1 MRVRLLGPVEIEVEG
16 ARVGVGGPRAQA
28 VLAVLAVRAGE
39 VVTADW
45 LIDQLWGERPPRA
58 ARVSLQT
65 YVSRLRGILAP
76 ATEHLLPRHPLGYS
90 IDPAVA
96 EVDARRFL
104 RLSEQ
109 GRAAAA
115 GGHWVDALQS
125 IRSAGDLWRGM
136 PFTGIDGVP
145 ALHTERHRL
154 AELRRENRFTELHAV
169 LEVNGPSD
177 VVGPLRELVDAH
189 RWDERGW
196 LLLMLALY
204 RAGRQSEALEVAAT
218 ARRLLV
224 EEQGLDP
231 SPALGL
237 LERKIL
243 THDPAL
249 EPQTRTSIRLQGWL
263 DGLATPLIGRGT
275 ELAELLD
282 QWSGVED
289 DRRSALVLV
298 QGEPG
303 VGKSHLVAR
312 LAGKVEARGA
322 AVLVGRCFDEPRL
335 PLQPWSDLIPGTAGQ
350 WPDPATRHTGG
361 ESMIDIW
368 EVAAHRLFT
377 AVTERFRTTLESGPT
392 LMVAEDIHW
401 AGVAALR
408 LLEHVVSRCANGP
421 LLVVATARSSGGF
434 MPAAAQGAL
443 SELSARLRPHIVRL
457 GGLSASDLQP
467 MLASHGHQVSA
478 ADATSVWER
487 TGGVPL
493 LAMEAL
499 RGGDGVLAARLA
511 RISKIAAGLAELL
524 AVAGDRCPLAI
535 LSAASGLDEDA
546 LGAAFDELI
555 AAGLV
560 RAASGAEICY
570 EFAHALYREALDARL
585 PDLRRVALSRRLL
598 TASDR
603 IPSQLL
609 PSALARHART
619 VSRSGAPEDI
629 SRARDECRRAGDWST
644 RCHEHH
650 EAARWLHGAI
660 ELAGRAG
667 SSDTLVAELTL
678 AHGLA
683 CRRAGLPQARE
694 AFLRAAALAR
704 STADHALL
712 ARSGIGWSRG
722 YFSQAGTVDTDF
734 VAILREALQQPHELP
749 AGLRA
754 RAMAAL
760 AAELTWAEEGDQRFE
775 LADAAL
781 AIARSTNDTAT
792 VAEVLRIRHLTVAA
806 IDTSAVR
813 RRDTVELMELSSGLD
828 DIGLRFAALFHRTG
842 PAIAD
847 GDIGLIEQLLGEV
860 GQIADVLRQ
869 PALLWNTGWSRA
881 SLLLWQGAL
890 PVAEKLAQESFE
902 QGVAAGHQAEALAF
916 FSAQLLEIRRLQGRL
931 EELAPMLES
940 VPPGLLDGFTVA
952 RYLCASGRFDAA
964 QAHLTGLELDAG
976 HLRLRRDLLERPS
989 LDNLAFLAARLHR
1002 RELAAAVH
1010 DRLEPLADTFGHVV
1024 VAHPVGHHWL
1034 GMLALVLERPA
1045 EAIAHL
1051 QRATD
1056 RHAELKLPLL
1066 EAESHLELA
1075 RAHEAHGDATA
1086 AAEARAAARCL
1097 AASQGAAG
1105 LVAEASRS

>member
-1 MRVRLLGPVEIEVEG
+1 MEG
-16 ARVGVGGPRAQA
+16 ASVGVGGPRAQA

-39 VVTADW
+39 IVTADW

-76 ATEHLLPRHPLGYS
+76 ATEHLLPRHPRGYYL
-90 IDPAVA
+90 DPAVA
-96 EVDARRFL
+96 EVDTRRFL

-115 GGHWVDALQS
+115 GGHWVDALQNVQNA
-125 IRSAGDLWRGM
+125 RDLWRGE
-136 PFTGIDGVP
+136 PFTGIDDVP
-145 ALHTERHRL
+145 GLHTERHRL
-154 AELRRENRFTELHAV
+154 AELHDENHFTELHAV

-177 VVGPLRELVDAH
+177 VLGPLRELVDTH

-196 LLLMLALY
+196 RLLMLALY
-204 RAGRQSEALEVAAT
+204 RAGRQTEALEVAAT

-224 EEQGLDP
+224 EEHGLDP
-231 SPALGL
+231 SPALAQ
-237 LERKIL
+237 LEHKIL

-249 EPQTRTSIRLQGWL
+249 EPRPRTSIRLRGCL
-263 DGLATPLIGRGT
+263 DGLATPLIGRET

-282 QWSGVED
+282 QWASVNH
-289 DRRSALVLV
+289 DRHSALVV
-298 QGEPG
+298 VEGEPG

-312 LAGKVEARGA
+312 LAGEVEAGGA
-322 AVLVGRCFDEPRL
+322 AVLLGRCFDEPRL
-335 PLQPWSDLIPGTAGQ
+335 PLQPWSDLIPDAARQ
-350 WPDPATRHTGG
+350 WPDPATRRTAG
-361 ESMIDIW
+361 EAMIDIW
-368 EVAAHRLFT
+368 EVAAHRLFA
-377 AVTERFRTTLESGPT
+377 AVTEQFRTASESGPT

-408 LLEHVVSRCANGP
+408 LLDHVLSSCANSP
-421 LLVVATARSSGGF
+421 VLVVATARSSGGV
-434 MPAAAQGAL
+434 MPAAARGAL
-443 SELSARLRPHIVRL
+443 SELCARLRPHIVQL
-457 GGLSASDLQP
+457 GGLRASDLQP
-467 MLASHGHQVSA
+467 MLASHGHQVSPTE
-478 ADATSVWER
+478 ATSVWER

-499 RGGDGVLAARLA
+499 RGGDGILTARLA
-511 RISKIAAGLAELL
+511 RISQTATALAELL
-524 AVAGDRCPLAI
+524 AVAGDRCPIAT
-535 LSAASGLDEDA
+535 LSIASGLDEEA

-560 RAASGAEICY
+560 RPASGAEICY

-603 IPSQLL
+603 MPGQLL
-609 PSALARHART
+609 PSALARHAVT

-629 SRARDECRRAGDWST
+629 TRALDECRRAGDWFT
-644 RCHEHH
+644 TCHEHH
-650 EAARWLHGAI
+650 EAARWLQDAI
-660 ELAGRAG
+660 ELAGKTRTSG
-667 SSDTLVAELTL
+667 PSLAELTL
-678 AHGLA
+678 AYALA
-683 CRRAGLPQARE
+683 ARRAGLPQARE
-694 AFLRAAALAR
+694 AFLQAADLAR
-704 STADHALL
+704 ATTDHTLL

-734 VAILREALQQPHELP
+734 VGVLRESLQRPEALP
-749 AGLRA
+749 AGVRA

-760 AAELTWAEEGDQRFE
+760 AAELTWAPDGDERFE

-781 AIARSTNDTAT
+781 EIARSTDDAAT

-806 IDTSAVR
+806 VDTSAVR
-813 RRDTVELMELSSGLD
+813 RRDTVELMELTAGLD

-842 PAIAD
+842 PAILD
-847 GDIGLIEQLLGEV
+847 GDIELIEQLLGEA
-860 GQIADVLRQ
+860 GQIAEVLRQ
-869 PALLWNTGWSRA
+869 PALQWNTGWSRA

-890 PVAEKLAQESFE
+890 PAAEKLAQESFE
-902 QGVAAGHQAEALAF
+902 QGAAAGHQAEALAF

-952 RYLCASGRFDAA
+952 RYLCASGRTGAA
-964 QAHLTGLELDAG
+964 QAHLAG
-976 HLRLRRDLLERPS
+976 IDIDGGRLRLRRDLLERPA
-989 LDNLAFLAARLHR
+989 LDNLAFLAARLHQP
-1002 RELAAAVH
+1002 ELAAAVH

-1034 GMLALVLERPA
+1034 GVLALTLQWPA

-1051 QRATD
+1051 RRAVA
-1056 RHAELKLPLL
+1056 RHAELTLPLL

-1075 RAHEAHGDATA
+1075 RAHQAQGDATA
-1086 AAEARAAARCL
+1086 AAEARTAARNL
-1097 AASQGAAG
+1097 AASLGAAG
-1105 LVAEASRS
+1105 LVADASRS